1 MFMQSLIKSG
11 EVIKDRWTLLQD
23 ATGPEILQAVPE
35 KNFIVPLNFW
45 KLYSTEIEAHLG
57 DITIWLDS
65 HEFVD
70 EIKADLKNI
79 PMIALNF
86 PIFSDG
92 RPYTTARELREVLK
106 YRGEIRAIGDVLRDQ
121 LFYMAQCGFDSYLI
135 RHDQDPE
142 ACIKAF
148 DDFQASYQGN
158 VLTPDPL
165 FNRR

>member
-1 MFMQSLIKSG
+1 MQNLIKSG
-11 EVIKDRWTLLQD
+11 KVIQDRWTLLQD
-23 ATGPEILQAVPE
+23 ASGPEILQAAPE
-35 KNFIVPLNFW
+35 KNFIVPSNFW
-45 KLYSTEIEAHLG
+45 KLYASEIEAHLG
-57 DITIWLDS
+57 NITIWLDS

-70 EIKADLKNI
+70 EIDTDLNDL

-92 RPYTTARELREVLK
+92 RPYTTARELREVLN

>member
-1 MFMQSLIKSG
+1 MQSLIKSG
-11 EVIKDRWTLLQD
+11 KVIQDKWTLIQD
-23 ATGPEILQAVPE
+23 ATGPEALQAVPE
-35 KNFIVPLNFW
+35 NNFIVPLNFW
-45 KLYSTEIEAHLG
+45 KLYNSEIEAYRG
-57 DITIWLDS
+57 SITIWLDS

-70 EIKADLKNI
+70 AIDTDLNDL

-92 RPYTTARELREVLK
+92 RPYTTARELRAVLN

-135 RHDQDPE
+135 RHDQDPV
-142 ACIKAF
+142 ACIQAF
-148 DDFQASYQGN
+148 DDFQTSYQGN